1 MGNRSQGDDDDDD
14 DDDAQK
20 NGQMIKKKERIRRAE
35 MERVRRRE
43 EEEEEEK
50 PCSSSLDKFP
60 ERTSLNRVLDFNI
73 TADGFLAA
81 VCRRRRPSFLFY
93 TQHSFRSF
101 SSLFLFLFLRFD
113 SLALCF
119 LSFYPCFAIFVFSI
133 FAERRNEKLDQFET
147 EAGYLQL
154 IRVY

>member
-14 DDDAQK
+14 DAQK
-20 NGQMIKKKERIRRAE
+20 NGHMKKKRRIRRAE

-50 PCSSSLDKFP
+50 PCSSSSSSLDKFP

-81 VCRRRRPSFLFY
+81 VPPPPVFSFLPTHFDLLLLY
-93 TQHSFRSF
+93 PFSF
-101 SSLFLFLFLRFD
+101 SS
-113 SLALCF
+113 
-119 LSFYPCFAIFVFSI
+119 I
-133 FAERRNEKLDQFET
+133 
-147 EAGYLQL
+147 
-154 IRVY
+154 